1 MSKEVYFDRDKNRF
15 GHCGVEG
22 HNNFIR
28 NLRRD
33 HWMCCDQCKL
43 KWYIGS
49 NLFST
54 WCDETEE
61 DWRRN
66 FEIIKEYE
74 EFSEDRNCIFL
85 DIDTNEEGLQAWRY
99 KTYLKLFYSRY
110 YPPLTGPGGIPI
122 PRSEFVWNKK

>member
-1 MSKEVYFDRDKNRF
+1 MSKKVYFDRDKNYF

-22 HNNFIR
+22 HENFFR
-28 NLRRD
+28 NLGRD

-54 WCDETEE
+54 WFDETEE

-74 EFSEDRNCIFL
+74 EVSEDSNCLYLGI
-85 DIDTNEEGLQAWRY
+85 DINEEGLQAWKY
-99 KTYLKLFYSRY
+99 KTYWKSLFSIN
-110 YPPLTGPGGIPI
+110 YPPLTEAEKIKMPV
-122 PRSEFVWNKK
+122 SV